1 MKILVITTV
10 ENTYTRFLREHYNAL
25 INRGH
30 VVHVAF
36 NQEASL
42 RNLDNDSADKVL
54 FFDVPYKRGLFN
66 RNVFRIRK
74 SLNKIFENNYDL
86 VSLHTPIASG
96 YTRIF
101 FNRSKYP
108 NTKLIYM
115 THGYHFHPKSFIP
128 NLIFFLAELILSS
141 KTDIIITIN
150 DFDYNVSKRFF
161 LAKKV
166 YKIDGIGLNIPSDR
180 SNKDIRNELNIDRN
194 SFIMTNVAEHNYNK
208 NQVNLIRMLSKI
220 KEINFTLLLV
230 GKGKSTKKLIR
241 MVKKLGIQER
251 VRFLYYRDDVKEI
264 LSASDLFV
272 FPSRREG
279 FGMALL
285 EAISLEKRFL
295 AFNIRGVQDICKGY
309 YDNFLVKPYDF
320 REMANR
326 VKSEYSLFLENR
338 PLYKL
343 EVDKTFIQ
351 RFSINTVTKEFV
363 RIHESI
369 FDE

>member
-1 MKILVITTV
+1 
-10 ENTYTRFLREHYNAL
+10 
-25 INRGH
+25 
-30 VVHVAF
+30 
-36 NQEASL
+36 
-42 RNLDNDSADKVL
+42 
-54 FFDVPYKRGLFN
+54 
-66 RNVFRIRK
+66 
-74 SLNKIFENNYDL
+74 
-86 VSLHTPIASG
+86 
-96 YTRIF
+96 
-101 FNRSKYP
+101 
-108 NTKLIYM
+108 
-115 THGYHFHPKSFIP
+115 
-128 NLIFFLAELILSS
+128 
-141 KTDIIITIN
+141 
-150 DFDYNVSKRFF
+150 
-161 LAKKV
+161 
-166 YKIDGIGLNIPSDR
+166 
-180 SNKDIRNELNIDRN
+180 
-194 SFIMTNVAEHNYNK
+194 
-208 NQVNLIRMLSKI
+208 MLSKI
-220 KEINFTLLLV
+220 KDINFTLLLV

-264 LSASDLFV
+264 LSASDFFI

-326 VKSEYSLFLENR
+326 IKSEYSLFLENR

-343 EVDKTFIQ
+343 EVDKTFLQ
-351 RFSINTVTKEFV
+351 RFSINTVIKEFV